1 MRRIVFYMFYDPQ
14 GQVDDYVSYKL
25 EQLKK
30 HSDHIVVVSNSP
42 LTAESRDKLERFA
55 DDVWERE
62 NVGFDVWAYK
72 EALERFGHDRLAE
85 FDELVLMNYTFFG
98 PIGSF
103 DPLFETMDARDVDFW
118 GITEHGEVIPH
129 PRTGTGSMPR
139 HIQSHWIAVRRSLFT
154 TDDFTSYWSDMPAIT
169 SYDESIDQHEARF
182 TPYFSALGYTFDV
195 AYPEA
200 DYPSLHP
207 IFDNAEMILRDGCPI
222 LKRRIFFHDP
232 LYLDRKGILGKDVL
246 DVVEARGYPTDL
258 IFSNVVRS
266 TKPRILKTNF
276 SLLEVL
282 PEQDLGYD
290 AAKPLKVA
298 AVAHIFYESMVDE
311 MMDRFET
318 IPGGFDLI
326 ITTSDAQK
334 KAAIEESL
342 SKRGL
347 SGDVRVVESNAGR
360 DISAFFVG
368 CKDII
373 EDDSYDLIVK
383 LHSKKS
389 LQDDHNVGTL
399 FKRHLFENLLS
410 SPGYT
415 ANVLRLFQQHPSLG
429 MVFPPV
435 IHMGYPTLGHA
446 WFGNL
451 DLARRVAKRIG
462 ITVPFDD
469 STPVSPYGSMFIAR
483 PQALR
488 SITAVGYGY
497 DDFPDENQYGDGSLS
512 HVLERLASYAAL
524 NSGFHVREVLNT
536 RFAGIYYSFLEYKLQ
551 AISQY
556 LPGTAEEQVAVLSIP
571 RPEEPT
577 LSIMKQRFVRR
588 NPVLGSVLRP
598 AYHAA
603 RSAFRSARTVLRRR
617 VR

>member
-25 EQLKK
+25 EQLRK
-30 HSDHIVVVSNSP
+30 HVEHIVVISNSP
-42 LTAESRDKLERFA
+42 LQDAARAKLELVA
-55 DDVWERE
+55 DTVWERE
-62 NVGFDVWAYK
+62 NVGFDVGAYK
-72 EALERFGHDRLAE
+72 EALDRFGNDNLAE
-85 FDELVLMNYTFFG
+85 FDELILMNYTFFG

-103 DPLFETMDARDVDFW
+103 DPLFEDMDARTLDFW
-118 GITEHGEVIPH
+118 GITEHGEVVPH
-129 PRTGTGSMPR
+129 PRTGEGSMPR

-154 TDDFTSYWSDMPAIT
+154 SDAFRSYWADMPLIT
-169 SYDESIDQHEARF
+169 SYDESIDLHEARF
-182 TPYFSALGYTFDV
+182 TRHFSELGFTFAV
-195 AYPEA
+195 AFPEA

-207 IFDNAEMILRDGCPI
+207 IFDNAEMILRNGCPI

-232 LYLDRKGILGKDVL
+232 LYLDRKAILGRDVL
-246 DVVEARGYPTDL
+246 DVAEERGYPTDL

-266 TKPRILKTNF
+266 TKPRVLKTNF

-282 PEQDLGYD
+282 PEVDLGYD
-290 AAKPLKVA
+290 DSRPLKVA
-298 AVAHIFYESMVDE
+298 AVAHIFYETMVDE
-311 MMDRFET
+311 MVDRLET
-318 IPGGFDLI
+318 LPTGFDLYV
-326 ITTSDAQK
+326 TTSDDAK
-334 KAAIEESL
+334 KVSIEESL
-342 SKRGL
+342 SRRGV
-347 SGDVRVVESNAGR
+347 SGDVRVVASNAGR

-368 CKDII
+368 CRDVI
-373 EDDSYDLIVK
+373 ESDAYDLIVK

-451 DLARRVAKRIG
+451 DMAKREAKRLG

-469 STPVSPYGSMFIAR
+469 STPLSPYGSMFIAR
-483 PQALR
+483 PEALR
-488 SITAVGYGY
+488 PIASAGY
-497 DDFPDENQYGDGSLS
+497 DYSDFPDESGYGDGSLS
-512 HVLERLASYAAL
+512 HVLERLASYSAL
-524 NSGFHVREVLNT
+524 NSGFHVREVLNA

-551 AISQY
+551 AISQF
-556 LPGTAEEQVAVLSIP
+556 LPGTAEEQVAVLSTP

-577 LSIMKQRFVRR
+577 LAILKQRFMRR
-588 NPVLGSVLRP
+588 SPGLGAVLRP
-598 AYHAA
+598 GYNAARAAFRGA
-603 RSAFRSARTVLRRR
+603 RSALRHRAR
-617 VR
+617 

>member
-25 EQLKK
+25 EQLKR
-30 HSDHIVVVSNSP
+30 HSEHIVVISNSP
-42 LTAESRDKLERFA
+42 LQPESRLKLEQFA

-62 NVGFDVWAYK
+62 NVGFDVGAYK
-72 EALERFGHDRLAE
+72 EALERFGSERLSQ
-85 FDELVLMNYTFFG
+85 FDELILMNYTFFG

-103 DPLFETMDARDVDFW
+103 DPLFAEMDARPLDFW
-118 GITEHGEVIPH
+118 GVTEHGEVVPH
-129 PRTGTGSMPR
+129 PRTGVGSMPR

-154 TDDFTSYWSDMPAIT
+154 TDAFRNYWADMPVIT
-169 SYDESIDQHEARF
+169 SYDESIDRHEAYF
-182 TPYFSALGYTFDV
+182 TPHFSGLGYTFDV

-207 IFDNAEMILRDGCPI
+207 IFDNAEIILRDGCPI

-232 LYLDRKGILGKDVL
+232 LYLDRKGILGKDIL
-246 DVVEARGYPTDL
+246 DVVEARGYPIDL

-266 TKPRILKTNF
+266 TQPRILKTNF

-290 AAKPLKVA
+290 ASKPLKVA

-311 MMDRFET
+311 MVDRFET
-318 IPGGFDLI
+318 LPDGFDLI
-326 ITTSDAQK
+326 ITTSDETK
-334 KAAIEESL
+334 KAAIEQSL
-342 SKRGL
+342 AARGRI
-347 SGDVRVVESNAGR
+347 GDVRVVASNAGR

-368 CKDII
+368 CRDVI
-373 EDDSYDLIVK
+373 ENDDYDLIVK

-389 LQDDHNVGTL
+389 LQDDYNVGTL

-415 ANVLRLFQQHPSLG
+415 ANVLHLFQQHASLG

-446 WFGNL
+446 WFGNR
-451 DLARRVAKRIG
+451 DMARRVAKRLG
-462 ITVPFDD
+462 ITVPFDQ
-469 STPVSPYGSMFIAR
+469 STPLSPYGSMFMAR
-483 PQALR
+483 PAALR
-488 SITAVGYGY
+488 SITAAGY
-497 DDFPDENQYGDGSLS
+497 DYADFPDEEQYGDGSLS

-551 AISQY
+551 AISHY
-556 LPGTAEEQVAVLSIP
+556 LPGTAEEQVAVLSTP
-571 RPEEPT
+571 MPEEPT
-577 LSIMKQRFVRR
+577 LSILKQRFIRR
-588 NPVLGSVLRP
+588 SPALGTVLRP
-598 AYHAA
+598 AYHAV
-603 RSAFRSARTVLRRR
+603 RSAFRSARAVARRR